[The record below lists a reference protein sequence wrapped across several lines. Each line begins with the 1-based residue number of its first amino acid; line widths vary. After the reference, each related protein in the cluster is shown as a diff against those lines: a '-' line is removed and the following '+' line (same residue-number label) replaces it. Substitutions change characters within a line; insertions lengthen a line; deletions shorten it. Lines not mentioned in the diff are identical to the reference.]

1 MSRLIVARA
10 SRPEPRAGV
19 RERFASGRKGVAYRP
34 SVLRVGHETPPK
46 TAAGMVQRTMPW
58 QRLEDPDARETR
70 MPRLRIVLAIFLSL
84 AAIIALW
91 LFGAWLA
98 SRFFLH

>member
-1 MSRLIVARA
+1 
-10 SRPEPRAGV
+10 
-19 RERFASGRKGVAYRP
+19 
-34 SVLRVGHETPPK
+34 
-46 TAAGMVQRTMPW
+46 MPW